1 MEEQTKKGVKYMIL
15 ASFLFAIMG
24 AFAKELS
31 NSMSSIEIVFFR
43 NVFGVFI
50 IGYSIYKR
58 PLKQVGGKPFLL
70 MFRGLIGFIA
80 LSTGKTG
87 EILTISCFGAL
98 GLYIISMFS
107 FFALRKNEPNLERPF
122 KVPFYPI
129 FPAMALIVSSIC
141 MVALIIFNKDLF
153 FIFAEVLLIAY
164 IPYLIMK
171 KTEMKT
177 IAIYVVAFII
187 FLVPIGINWS
197 VDSQLSGLQKDY
209 EATTELI
216 AEPKENTN
224 VEEEKTKLQ
233 TIIKTHNE
241 LLIEFNS
248 NTWQEWFVNT
258 GTEPLN

>member
-1 MEEQTKKGVKYMIL
+1 MIN
-15 ASFLFAIMG
+15 M
-24 AFAKELS
+24 
-31 NSMSSIEIVFFR
+31 V
-43 NVFGVFI
+43 
-50 IGYSIYKR
+50 
-58 PLKQVGGKPFLL
+58 
-70 MFRGLIGFIA
+70 IGFIA

-258 GTEPLN
+258 GTAPLN